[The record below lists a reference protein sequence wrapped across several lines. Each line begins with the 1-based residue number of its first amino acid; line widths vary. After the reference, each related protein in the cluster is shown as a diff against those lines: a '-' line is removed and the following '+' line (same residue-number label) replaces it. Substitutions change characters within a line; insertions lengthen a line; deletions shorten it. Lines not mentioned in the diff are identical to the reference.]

1 MELRLHLPAVGGRW
15 ESSPPI
21 PGTQRQGLEYTDNF
35 MSVRTG
41 MAKHAVSA
49 NVYMAVMVKAT
60 MRDIFEQQPG
70 NPVAAAR
77 RAVRP
82 VLRRRFY
89 ARVTVAAVSGGH
101 AVQLD
106 SKAVHTP
113 ARRVLAAPSLAVAE
127 AIAAEWDVQRDLIE
141 PAKMPLTRLANSIID
156 GVAEQPGPVAAEIA
170 KYLASDLLV
179 YRATGPAEL
188 VARQGNHWDPVLNW
202 AAQTLGAQFLS
213 TSGVTH
219 IAQPQAALEAARA
232 AIPEDPWRLG
242 ATHAATTL
250 TGSGLIAIALA
261 REFLSADA
269 AWAAANVDED
279 WNMEQWGR
287 DELALERAGYR
298 FAELKA
304 AAQVLTTLSG

>member
-1 MELRLHLPAVGGRW
+1 
-15 ESSPPI
+15 
-21 PGTQRQGLEYTDNF
+21 
-35 MSVRTG
+35 
-41 MAKHAVSA
+41 
-49 NVYMAVMVKAT
+49 

-89 ARVTVAAVSGGH
+89 EKVAVAAVSGGH
-101 AVQLD
+101 AVQFD
-106 SKAVHTP
+106 GKPVRTP
-113 ARRVLAAPSLAVAE
+113 ARHVLATPSLALAD
-127 AIAAEWDVQRDLIE
+127 AIAAEWDAQRDLIE

-156 GVAEQPGPVAAEIA
+156 GVAEQPGPVASEIA
-170 KYLASDLLV
+170 KYLASDLLI
-179 YRATGPAEL
+179 YRATGPGEL
-188 VARQGNHWDPVLNW
+188 VARQRHHWDPVLDW
-202 AAQTLGAQFLS
+202 AARTLGAQFLS

-219 IAQPQAALEAARA
+219 FDQPQAALEAARA
-232 AIPEDPWRLG
+232 AIPDEPWRLG

-261 REFLSADA
+261 RGFLSADT

-287 DELALERAGYR
+287 DELAVERGGYR